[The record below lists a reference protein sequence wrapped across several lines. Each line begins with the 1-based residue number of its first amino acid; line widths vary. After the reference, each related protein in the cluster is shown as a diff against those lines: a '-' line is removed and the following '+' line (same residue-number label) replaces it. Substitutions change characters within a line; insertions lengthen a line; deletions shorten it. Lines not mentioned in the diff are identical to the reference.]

1 MQGYF
6 GRFSGT
12 MRRFLGLAAALACLA
27 FPARAASPDDPLEA
41 DQAFRPTVRLISGTA
56 DTSGRHGIDIDY
68 RIAAGYY
75 LYRDRMRFEV
85 LPATLLIAPAEFPRG
100 LEVEDPF
107 LGKSVIFRQSAT
119 IHLPFTVSSVRPG
132 QYRVR
137 ITAQGCAEN
146 RLCYAPFVQELP
158 LNIPPGYRV
167 TDSPVRPLPPGLQ
180 R

>member
-1 MQGYF
+1 MTGLRALVATF
-6 GRFSGT
+6 ALAVLPT
-12 MRRFLGLAAALACLA
+12 LAAA
-27 FPARAASPDDPLEA
+27 PDEPLEA
-41 DQAFRPTVRLISGTA
+41 DRAFRPSARLVAGSPA
-56 DTSGRHGIDIDY
+56 DSARHGIDIDY

-85 LPATLLIAPAEFPRG
+85 LPATLLVAPAELPAG
-100 LEVEDPF
+100 QEVDDPF
-107 LGKSVIFRQSAT
+107 LGKSVIYRDKAT
-119 IHLPFTVSSVRPG
+119 FHLPFTTSSVRPG

-167 TDSPVRPLPPGLQ
+167 VDSAPPADPMPRPMPRSQP